1 MSIASI
7 LGANIAA
14 RRTACGLNQS
24 ELAERVKVSNPMMSR
39 IESGS
44 RPPSV
49 NLHVEIADVLD
60 ASTDKLLGRV
70 QKGGS

>member
-1 MSIASI
+1 MSTASI

-14 RRTACGLNQS
+14 RRAACGLDQS
-24 ELAERVKVSNPMMSR
+24 ELAERVKVSSPMMSR

-49 NLHVEIADVLD
+49 NLLVDIADVLD
-60 ASTDKLLGRV
+60 ASTDKLLGRERE
-70 QKGGS
+70 GGS

>member
-1 MSIASI
+1 MSTASI

-14 RRTACGLNQS
+14 RRVACGLDQS
-24 ELAERVKVSNPMMSR
+24 ELAERVKVSSPMMSR

-49 NLHVEIADVLD
+49 NLLVDIADVLD
-60 ASTDKLLGRV
+60 ASTDKLLGRERE
-70 QKGGS
+70 GGS